1 MNHKELKNLNDN
13 EKLSKNGQE
22 IMDLRCP
29 NACKEGKDKIIIKKR
44 IVMPTI
50 GNISVGKSYFLN
62 SLLGFDICQVK
73 NEITTKFILFIRHIE
88 DLKEPKLYNIKP
100 VENSNGSYDFIKNNE
115 IFIGEKEIKE
125 KIKEINNTNENNEK
139 AIFYMVE
146 VKIESIQNKTFLNNV
161 DFLDVPGLNESGI
174 DYINLYFKYI
184 KDMIK
189 YCLIIFS
196 TENYNSTDSLNI
208 IKKVKNNINVP
219 IKNFLLILNKIDKID
234 GTVEETIHD
243 FKKVLLNSEDINIYE
258 NIIIPMNSIELK
270 NEIQIENNFYYFVN
284 YYLIEYYKLNQEL
297 FSFLD
302 FIKSKIKNLEQE
314 KKKYLKNET
323 NNLDDKIYKDIIK
336 HNIKLLIEENK
347 IKGHS
352 LIIDVEEKK
361 QIYLL
366 KMLYICFNKKLLIPK
381 QSNNLIKINDYF
393 NKIEDY
399 SFPKRIENNKAEDEN
414 AIYDKT
420 KEHILLTK
428 LDSFFKNSFS
438 SKNLRKYGNIVP
450 LLNDDF
456 KVLNNYILNS
466 SLLFIPVLGISNSGK
481 SSFINCLLQKDILSC
496 HSSECTRRGII
507 IRYVKE
513 KDKISLYSI
522 KFKSVENLNYKY
534 HYYIKHKKLSEK
546 ENDIKEIINIA
557 NESFPKDEENSF
569 YLLEI
574 NIPLLDDI
582 EIKPEIK
589 NNICIIDFPGHNTR
603 NNMFLEKKIYQNVIK
618 MSSFFIYINNG
629 KAFKEDA
636 NKILLSD
643 LVKEVLKNR
652 IGDISPEQF
661 IDSCLF
667 VFNKADTLD
676 KEEKD
681 LKGISKDVKDILG
694 LDNNFQGNISCSL
707 FSSLLYKIFLLNKEE
722 YQIEKIKNLINKYN
736 EKFKLQNEEIDDDEL
751 FNIEEKPKSF
761 LEYFKINFIE
771 KVKNDLIED
780 DPLLNIDNIGN
791 NNDNNDNI
799 IYNALFEQ
807 MKKIDDEDIIKKDSN
822 YENKIKY
829 ISNILIFIKK
839 NPFKLKYY
847 TVSYAQDTFSYF
859 EKKIMQSYELK
870 RKEFDNHLGRFF
882 YFMNIFF
889 RLENKFEKMDAKED
903 YEKISKECM
912 ANIENIFNEFK
923 GKEIIK
929 EYKNKILK
937 YINDK
942 TKDYKI
948 LMEENLNDVDK
959 VTELLEAKI
968 TILIEKFR
976 EEFDK
981 ELSKIE
987 IKIGEQMENLGL
999 SETGIINREM
1009 GSTSSLRYKIF
1020 IVGALCLACVSPLSF
1035 IMLALGKGLF
1045 YSFPNY
1051 IINKIYTKRKFNNF
1065 IDEKKEYIEKL
1076 MNCYLISTDENIN
1089 KFKELTIHNAKRLLG
1104 LLKASSIDIDEY
1116 WEKAKKE
1123 YIKIYEYYEK
1133 IKIRKKNK

>member
-184 KDMIK
+184 KDMVK

-196 TENYNSTDSLNI
+196 TENYNSTDSLKV

-219 IKNFLLILNKIDKID
+219 IKNFLLVLNKIDKID
-234 GTVEETIHD
+234 GTIDETIHD
-243 FKKVLLNSEDINIYE
+243 FKKVFLNNEDINIYE

-589 NNICIIDFPGHNTR
+589 NNICIIDFQGHNTR

>member
-1 MNHKELKNLNDN
+1 MDN
-13 EKLSKNGQE
+13 EKLSKNGQK
-22 IMDLRCP
+22 IIDLGCP
-29 NACKEGKDKIIIKKR
+29 NACKEVKKYNSIIKKK

-62 SLLGFDICQVK
+62 SLLGFDLCQVK

-88 DLKEPKLYNIKP
+88 DFKEPKLYNIKP
-100 VENSNGSYDFIKNNE
+100 IKNKNGSYDFIKDNE

-125 KIKEINNTNENNEK
+125 KIKEINNNNENNEK
-139 AIFYMVE
+139 ALFYMLE

-196 TENYNSTDSLNI
+196 TENYNSTDSLKV

-219 IKNFLLILNKIDKID
+219 IKNFLLVLNKIDKID
-234 GTVEETIHD
+234 GTIDETIHD
-243 FKKVLLNSEDINIYE
+243 FKKVFLNNEDINIYE

-270 NEIQIENNFYYFVN
+270 SEIQIENNFYYFVN
-284 YYLIEYYKLNQEL
+284 YYLIEYFKLNQEL
-297 FSFLD
+297 LSFLD
-302 FIKSKIKNLEQE
+302 FIKSKIKNLNQE
-314 KKKYLKNET
+314 KKKNLKNET
-323 NNLDDKIYKDIIK
+323 KNLDDKIYQDIIK
-336 HNIKLLIEENK
+336 PNIKLLIEENI

-352 LIIDVEEKK
+352 LIIDVEEER

-366 KMLYICFNKKLLIPK
+366 KMFYICFNKKFLIPK
-381 QSNNLIKINDYF
+381 ESNNLMQINDYF

-399 SFPKRIENNKAEDEN
+399 SFPTKIANITEDDN
-414 AIYDKT
+414 SIYETT

-428 LDSFFKNSFS
+428 LDSFFTNSFS
-438 SKNLRKYGNIVP
+438 SKKLRKYGNIVP

-481 SSFINCLLQKDILSC
+481 SSFINCLLQKDILTC

-507 IRYVKE
+507 IRYIKE

-522 KFKSVENLNYKY
+522 KFKSAINLNYKY
-534 HYYIKHKKLSEK
+534 YYYIKNKKLSEK
-546 ENDIKEIINIA
+546 ENNIKEIINIS

-569 YLLEI
+569 FLLEI

-582 EIKPEIK
+582 HINPEIK
-589 NNICIIDFPGHNTR
+589 NNICIIDFPGHNTHH
-603 NNMFLEKKIYQNVIK
+603 NMFLEKKIYQNVLK
-618 MSSFFIYINNG
+618 MSSFFIYLNNG

-643 LVKEVLKNR
+643 LCKEVLKNR

-694 LDNNFQGNISCSL
+694 IDNNFQGNISCSL
-707 FSSLLYKIFLLNKEE
+707 FSSLLYKIFLSNKEE
-722 YQIEKIKNLINKYN
+722 YQIEKIINLINKFH
-736 EKFKLQNEEIDDDEL
+736 EKFNLQNEEIDDDEL
-751 FNIEEKPKSF
+751 FDIEEKPKSF
-761 LEYFKINFIE
+761 LDYFKKNFIE
-771 KVKNDLIED
+771 KVKNDFIED
-780 DPLLNIDNIGN
+780 DSLLNIDNIGN
-791 NNDNNDNI
+791 NYDNNDNT
-799 IYNALFEQ
+799 IYEILFDQ
-807 MKKIDDEDIIKKDSN
+807 MKKIDGEEIIKKESN

-829 ISNILIFIKK
+829 ISNILIFIKE

-847 TVSYAQDTFSYF
+847 TISYAKDTFSYF
-859 EKKIMQSYELK
+859 KEKIIQSYELK

-889 RLENKFEKMDAKED
+889 RLENKFEKNDAKKD
-903 YEKISKECM
+903 YEKISKEFM
-912 ANIENIFNEFK
+912 ESINNIFSEFK

-929 EYKNKILK
+929 EYENKILK
-937 YINDK
+937 YIK
-942 TKDYKI
+942 EKKKDYKI
-948 LMEENLNDVDK
+948 LMQENLNDVDN
-959 VTELLEAKI
+959 VIELLERKI
-968 TILIEKFR
+968 NKEIENFR
-976 EEFDK
+976 VELEI

-987 IKIGEQMENLGL
+987 NKIGKQMKDLGL
-999 SETGIINREM
+999 SETGLIYRETGSQTSLIN
-1009 GSTSSLRYKIF
+1009 KIF
-1020 IVGALCLACVSPLSF
+1020 LVSQISLLIFSPIAYGILR
-1035 IMLALGKGLF
+1035 LGKGLF
-1045 YSFPNY
+1045 YSLPIY
-1051 IINKIYTKRKFNNF
+1051 IYNKLKKERKFNKF
-1065 IDEKKEYIEKL
+1065 MDEKQEYIQNL
-1076 MNCYLISTDENIN
+1076 MNIYKNSSDENMK
-1089 KFKELTIHNAKRLLG
+1089 KFKEITIHNAKRLLG
-1104 LLKASSIDIDEY
+1104 LLEASSIDIDEF
-1116 WEKAKKE
+1116 WEKAKNE
-1123 YIKIYEYYEK
+1123 YIIIKDYYEK
-1133 IKIRKKNK
+1133 IKISNK

>member
-1 MNHKELKNLNDN
+1 MNDQKIKNLNDN
-13 EKLSKNGQE
+13 KIISKNSKE
-22 IMDLRCP
+22 IINLGCP
-29 NACKEGKDKIIIKKR
+29 NACKEEKDKNYLIKKR

-62 SLLGFDICQVK
+62 SLLGFDLCQVK
-73 NEITTKFILFIRHIE
+73 NEISTKFILFIRHIE

-100 VENSNGSYDFIKNNE
+100 IENKNDSYDFIKDNE
-115 IFIGEKEIKE
+115 IFKGEKEIKE
-125 KIKEINNTNENNEK
+125 KIKEINNSNENNEK
-139 AIFYMVE
+139 AIFYMLE

-196 TENYNSTDSLNI
+196 TENYNSTDSLKV
-208 IKKVKNNINVP
+208 IKNVKNNINVP
-219 IKNFLLILNKIDKID
+219 IKNFLLVLNKIDKID
-234 GTVEETIHD
+234 GTIEETIHD

-270 NEIQIENNFYYFVN
+270 SEIQIENNFYYFVN
-284 YYLIEYYKLNQEL
+284 YYLIEYYRLNQEL
-297 FSFLD
+297 LSFLD
-302 FIKSKIKNLEQE
+302 FIKSKIKNLDQE
-314 KKKYLKNET
+314 KKKFLKNET
-323 NNLDDKIYKDIIK
+323 NNLDDKIYQDNIK
-336 HNIKLLIEENK
+336 PSIKLLIEENK
-347 IKGHS
+347 NKGYS

-381 QSNNLIKINDYF
+381 HSNNLIQINDYF

-399 SFPKRIENNKAEDEN
+399 SFPKRIENNKTEDEN

-428 LDSFFKNSFS
+428 LDSFFKNSFC
-438 SKNLRKYGNIVP
+438 SKNLKKYGNIVP

-466 SLLFIPVLGISNSGK
+466 SLLFIPVLGMSNSGK

-496 HSSECTRRGII
+496 HSSEYTRRGII
-507 IRYVKE
+507 IRYIKE

-522 KFKSVENLNYKY
+522 KFKSVEDLNYKY

-546 ENDIKEIINIA
+546 EIDIKEIINIS

-569 YLLEI
+569 FLLEI

-582 EIKPEIK
+582 KIKPEIK
-589 NNICIIDFPGHNTR
+589 NNICIIDFPGHNTN
-603 NNMFLEKKIYQNVIK
+603 NNMFLEKKIYQNVLKI
-618 MSSFFIYINNG
+618 SSFFIYINNG

-652 IGDISPEQF
+652 IGDISSEQF

-694 LDNNFQGNISCSL
+694 IDNSFQGNISCSL
-707 FSSLLYKIFLLNKEE
+707 FSSLLYKAFLLNKEE
-722 YQIEKIKNLINKYN
+722 YQIEKIKNLINKFY
-736 EKFKLQNEEIDDDEL
+736 EKYKLQNKEIYDDEL
-751 FNIEEKPKSF
+751 FDIEEKPKSF

-780 DPLLNIDNIGN
+780 DPLLNFDNIDN
-791 NNDNNDNI
+791 NNDNNDKI
-799 IYNALFEQ
+799 IYKTLFDQ
-807 MKKIDDEDIIKKDSN
+807 MKKIDGEEKIKKDSN

-829 ISNILIFIKK
+829 ILNLLIFIKK

-847 TVSYAQDTFSYF
+847 TASYAQDTFSYF
-859 EKKIMQSYELK
+859 EKKLC
-870 RKEFDNHLGRFF
+870 NH
-882 YFMNIFF
+882 MN
-889 RLENKFEKMDAKED
+889 
-903 YEKISKECM
+903 
-912 ANIENIFNEFK
+912 
-923 GKEIIK
+923 
-929 EYKNKILK
+929 
-937 YINDK
+937 
-942 TKDYKI
+942 
-948 LMEENLNDVDK
+948 
-959 VTELLEAKI
+959 
-968 TILIEKFR
+968 
-976 EEFDK
+976 
-981 ELSKIE
+981 
-987 IKIGEQMENLGL
+987 
-999 SETGIINREM
+999 
-1009 GSTSSLRYKIF
+1009 
-1020 IVGALCLACVSPLSF
+1020 
-1035 IMLALGKGLF
+1035 
-1045 YSFPNY
+1045 
-1051 IINKIYTKRKFNNF
+1051 
-1065 IDEKKEYIEKL
+1065 
-1076 MNCYLISTDENIN
+1076 
-1089 KFKELTIHNAKRLLG
+1089 
-1104 LLKASSIDIDEY
+1104 
-1116 WEKAKKE
+1116 
-1123 YIKIYEYYEK
+1123 
-1133 IKIRKKNK
+1133 